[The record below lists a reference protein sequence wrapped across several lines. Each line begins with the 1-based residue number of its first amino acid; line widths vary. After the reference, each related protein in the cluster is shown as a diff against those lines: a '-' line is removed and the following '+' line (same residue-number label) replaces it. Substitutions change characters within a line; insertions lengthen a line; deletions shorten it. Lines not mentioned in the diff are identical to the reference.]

1 MVGNWLEVCG
11 WQLWIKLSSKWERFL
26 FFYLRGYKN
35 GFKHMIIVVLCHKM
49 KVWFYFPFS
58 ITNSNSITI
67 LFQAHLLLE
76 ALSLV
81 CLQTNIPYV
90 SHSDWWVS
98 HLARRMKLFFPKTA
112 VLKTGYREQTVHLAL
127 QLLCSISLWY
137 ALILLPQTNE
147 RRRDR
152 E

>member
-58 ITNSNSITI
+58 ITNSNPITI

-98 HLARRMKLFFPKTA
+98 HLARRLKLFFSKNSSFENWVQRTNCSLSAA
-112 VLKTGYREQTVHLAL
+112 VTLFYFSVI
-127 QLLCSISLWY
+127 CSNFIT
-137 ALILLPQTNE
+137 TNKWKA
-147 RRRDR
+147 
-152 E
+152 